1 MSEAAHAQTDP
12 RPVSIG
18 LLKRLGQAA
27 MGLVPAGNEY
37 IVASYD
43 PVPPKN
49 RYIIEGFRTR
59 AEAEAYASENGDRDL
74 GIFGPYTGE
83 PGIQAAKRVAEVRLT
98 LVDDDLEVEPISGAE
113 FDAIFWGYPAV
124 EKFVL
129 PYYTSSSG
137 VGVAQEL
144 DDEYRKPGTYV
155 LAHSNDTEYTIFKLT
170 EKVSGGGKRVGTLVP
185 IL

>member
-1 MSEAAHAQTDP
+1 
-12 RPVSIG
+12 VSIG

-43 PVPPKN
+43 PVPPNNK
-49 RYIIEGFRTR
+49 YIIKGFPTR
-59 AEAEAYASENGDRDL
+59 AEAEAYVSKNTDKDL
-74 GIFGPYTGE
+74 GIFGPYTRE
-83 PGIQAAKRVAEVRLT
+83 PGVSAAKRVAEVRLT
-98 LVDDDLEVEPISGAE
+98 LVDDLEVEPISGAD

-129 PYYTSSSG
+129 PYYTSSGG
-137 VGVAQEL
+137 VGVAQAL
-144 DDEYRKPGTYV
+144 DEEYRKPGTYV
-155 LAHSNDTEYTIFKLT
+155 LAHSNDTEYTVFKLM
-170 EKVSGGGKRVGTLVP
+170 EKVTEGGKRIGTLVP